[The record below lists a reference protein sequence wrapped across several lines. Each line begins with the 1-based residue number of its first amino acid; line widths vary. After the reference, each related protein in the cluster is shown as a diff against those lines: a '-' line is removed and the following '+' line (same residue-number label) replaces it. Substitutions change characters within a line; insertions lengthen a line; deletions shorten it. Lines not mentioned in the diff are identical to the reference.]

1 MFSIFAAR
9 PIGPTFLTAFSLSLS
24 LMSSACSSAS
34 TETVAATPTATTT
47 DAGAVPGD
55 ACALEATR
63 CEGTLVQT
71 CAAREGGAPTWS
83 TPIVCPAEQG
93 CRADAC
99 QDPTPRQ
106 KTQAE
111 AVSALVRHLS
121 EHSAWHQ
128 PVDAKAVEQR
138 ERIAIL
144 KGNGDDATYFAAA
157 WRVMNAFPQ
166 GHQSLFGDEAVCGVA
181 IPYQNA
187 SRFGVCGRP
196 TNDGVVVTL
205 ARNGNALGLSA
216 GDVIVRAG
224 ADEGEA
230 LLEASYLRPVCGA
243 VFPAKSGRRAAGA
256 ASFFGHVP
264 KGMVLSVRAPS
275 GAVREMTVP
284 DQSDAK
290 ATDCTDPFARK
301 RRIYAEATTRP
312 DGVAVIRLP
321 SFYPFDKTL
330 PATATDAQVQA
341 YVDAYRARIVDVFD
355 SVKTAPA
362 IIWDARGNTG
372 GLTPVGL
379 SIVAGFSTAR
389 ATAVSY
395 CKSRSFGSSPPS
407 FLPEKYAS
415 YEVTPGG
422 PFAYAGKVAIVTDG
436 LAYSAGDYFPLA
448 ALKASDAPVIGTA
461 SAGAYGGGNG
471 PIDLEGPP
479 ALTCNYD
486 PTACF
491 DAATN
496 SALEGAPPAPTVAVD
511 YDPSDLAAGKD
522 TLVERAV
529 KALGF

>member
-1 MFSIFAAR
+1 MSPIFATR
-9 PIGPTFLTAFSLSLS
+9 SFGTTFLAAFSVAIL
-24 LMSSACSSAS
+24 SSACSSAS
-34 TETVAATPTATTT
+34 MESAAATPTATTT
-47 DAGAVPGD
+47 DAGALPGEG
-55 ACALEATR
+55 CAIEATR
-63 CEGTLVQT
+63 CEGTLVGT
-71 CAAREGGAPTWS
+71 CGAGEGGAPTWS
-83 TPIVCPAEQG
+83 TPIVCPGEQS

-99 QDPTPRQ
+99 QDPTTRQ

-111 AVSALVRHLS
+111 AVSALVDHLA
-121 EHSAWHQ
+121 EHTAWHEA
-128 PVDAKAVEQR
+128 VDAKAVKQR
-138 ERIAIL
+138 ERVAIL

-166 GHQSLFGDEAVCGVA
+166 GHQSLYGDEAVCGFA
-181 IPYQNA
+181 IPYQGS

-196 TNDGVVVTL
+196 TRDGVVITL
-205 ARNGNALGLSA
+205 ARGGNALGLSA

-224 ADEGEA
+224 ADEAED
-230 LLEASYLRPVCGA
+230 LLDASYLRPVCGA
-243 VFPAKSGRRAAGA
+243 VFPAKSGRRAAAA

-275 GAVREMTVP
+275 GALRDVIVP

-290 ATDCTDPFARK
+290 ATDCTDPFARQ

-321 SFYPFDKTL
+321 SFFPFDKTL
-330 PATATDAQVQA
+330 PANATDAQVQA
-341 YVDAYRARIVDVFD
+341 YVEAYRARIVKVFET
-355 SVKTAPA
+355 VKMAPA

-372 GLTPVGL
+372 GFTPVGL

-389 ATAVSY
+389 ATALSY

-407 FLPEKYAS
+407 FLPDMYAN
-415 YEVTPGG
+415 YDVTPGG

-471 PIDLEGPP
+471 PIELAGPP

-491 DAATN
+491 DAVTHTP
-496 SALEGAPPAPTVAVD
+496 LEGAPPAPTVAID

-522 TLVERAV
+522 TLIERAV
-529 KALGF
+529 KELGF